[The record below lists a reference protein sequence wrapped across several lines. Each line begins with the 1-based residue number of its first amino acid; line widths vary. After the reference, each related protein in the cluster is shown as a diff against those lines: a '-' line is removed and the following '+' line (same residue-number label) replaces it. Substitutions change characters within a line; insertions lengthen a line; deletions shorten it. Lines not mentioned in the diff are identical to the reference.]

1 MQLLKIAILASGR
14 GSNAKAILES
24 VAKGKLKGEGVVLL
38 SDNPEAPA
46 LAMAKAFGVKAIAV
60 NRKAFESRA
69 AYEEVLLQE
78 LNRFDYNVVCLAGYM
93 RVLGDVFLSGVKAPV
108 LNIHPSLLPSFPG
121 LHAQRQAL
129 DYGVKVA
136 GCTVHLVDAG
146 LDSGPILLQ
155 RTVPVLD
162 EDTEETLS
170 ARILIEEHQIY
181 TEALQR
187 FQAGIT
193 IHGRT
198 VKASSKE

>member
-24 VAKGKLKGEGVVLL
+24 IKTGALHAEGVVLL
-38 SDNPEAPA
+38 SDNPEAEALLMAQDYGVPA
-46 LAMAKAFGVKAIAV
+46 ILV
-60 NRKAFESRA
+60 NRKAHPSRE
-69 AYEEVLLQE
+69 AYEAALLTE
-78 LNRFDYNVVCLAGYM
+78 LNHFDYNVVCLAGYM
-93 RVLGDVFLSGVKAPV
+93 RVLGEGFLLGVKAPV

-155 RTVPVLD
+155 RAVPVLD
-162 EDTEETLS
+162 DDTEATLS
-170 ARILIEEHQIY
+170 ARILKEEHQLY

-193 IHGRT
+193 IQGRT
-198 VKASSKE
+198 VKASAKE